1 MHILTL
7 LALLTLL
14 SLGVQL
20 LVSDKVDAVHYG
32 LVLLAGVLILGGQI
46 HENKLNQTLTA
57 NKYRTTVTHTDGHQ
71 IELGHKNTDDFLA
84 DAELE
89 AKTNNDK
96 VQTHNVE
103 DMKSEIIT
111 TEKGLTFKLYYD
123 DVKIWNG
130 ENGLKKIHQINKRT

>member
-57 NKYRTTVTHTDGHQ
+57 NKYRTTVT
-71 IELGHKNTDDFLA
+71 
-84 DAELE
+84 
-89 AKTNNDK
+89 
-96 VQTHNVE
+96 
-103 DMKSEIIT
+103 
-111 TEKGLTFKLYYD
+111 YD

-130 ENGLKKIHQINKRT
+130 EKWINEDSSNK